1 MNKKS
6 LNILMIEDDAIEVM
20 KLHRTIA
27 SLDKSH
33 AIVEMKN
40 GDEALAYL
48 KSEAP
53 FPDIILLDLNMP
65 KLDGM
70 ELLTILKADT
80 ELACIPAIV
89 LTTSNNP
96 KDVLSCYQLGIAGYV
111 FKPLSYEDYH
121 FKTNKLLSYGVLMK
135 WKKKNK
141 KRIIFTEFLEFGEYQ

>member
-20 KLHRTIA
+20 KLHRTIS

-40 GDEALAYL
+40 GVEAMAYL
-48 KSEAP
+48 NSEAP

-70 ELLTILKADT
+70 EFLAILKSDS
-80 ELACIPAIV
+80 ELASIPAIV

-111 FKPLSYEDYH
+111 FKPLSYEDYTL
-121 FKTNKLLSYGVLMK
+121 KIKQILSYWSINELTNK
-135 WKKKNK
+135 
-141 KRIIFTEFLEFGEYQ
+141 